1 MRTLTLHS
9 VAAQAVQWLNR
20 VIATLLPGAKVP
32 SSATAGAPDPDRDL
46 YPDAW
51 AQGRR
56 MTKAEDRAMHKT
68 PPSFVDY
75 LAWRDWDPKSGN
87 FILADWKSAGIMW
100 ELTPAATEGRDDATI
115 SALHDAFSKAIQ
127 TGLIED
133 SDSPWIAQFFV
144 QREPTLYPFWQRCIN
159 YIKPEIRATAFT
171 KYWLGQLDEHLQQV
185 ASPGGI
191 FAVKKKPWRG
201 QEERVFV
208 TLYRNATPRGNLADS
223 FRRCVEASNQFTS
236 AMESHGVSL
245 RQCRGKDLVE
255 WMQPFFNPNPEMTQ
269 GDPYAYMRMAGFPN
283 EVDGKV
289 PPDWDL
295 GATCVRSAPTQVK
308 DGVWSFQGQLYT
320 TLTVLEWPNPLGF
333 GHLTGED
340 KDAHTLMD
348 ALPEGTR
355 VSMSVVAEPQYLI
368 ERHLLAQ
375 SASAVGGTPQSALT
389 NEEVRDANVGMA
401 RGEKLYRI
409 AVVFYITGRT
419 EAELNSK
426 ADSCAALLT
435 KNSLPTYAKKFD
447 LFRSTAFLDNLPF
460 CYNHVRDQQGP
471 QRATLQYTSEI
482 AKLIPIAG
490 RSTGTGSPCLKFF
503 NRGASP
509 MSLDPIKDKLRNAHM
524 TIFGPTGAGKSATL
538 NSAMLETMAVHR
550 PYLWIVDPKW
560 PAPSFGLLLQEFEA
574 NGLTV
579 NHVRL
584 SNNTDIA
591 LNPFDSALLLLEEDF
606 NGKAISDDD
615 EVEGGRDLLGE
626 MLYLTIA
633 MITGSE
639 EEELKK
645 MRRADRTIIC
655 EAIYAAAKTV
665 KERNGTTVLTEDVAD
680 ALSAAAKAPDLESTD
695 RSRCYEM
702 AKSLRYFTVGTPGQI
717 FNRAGKPW
725 PDRDVTLVEFAN
737 LGTEG
742 SQDQL
747 AVAFMSLL
755 QAIQTHITRR
765 QRDHRDT
772 VVVVDEVHTLAK
784 NPMMGSYIAKIIKTW
799 RSAGAWYWQGT
810 QSIADF
816 HGPMKPLLTQLEW
829 MLCLSMPKD
838 EVKQLCELKSL
849 TAEQAT
855 MVESA
860 TKAPGLYVEGV
871 VLHETCT
878 ALFRAVLPAQALAL
892 AQTEKTER
900 AARTDIQKQLGC
912 TELEATR
919 EVARRIRVA
928 RASYANA
935 KPVQTFQDRL

>member
-1 MRTLTLHS
+1 MS
-9 VAAQAVQWLNR
+9 FFSQWAAKGVQGLNR
-20 VIATLLPGAKVP
+20 AIGALLPWATPVP
-32 SSATAGAPDPDRDL
+32 AMPRRAFDPDVDL
-46 YPDAW
+46 FPDSW
-51 AQGRR
+51 TRGRPLTVAQ
-56 MTKAEDRAMHKT
+56 DRAMYKT
-68 PPSFVDY
+68 YPSFVDY
-75 LAWRDWDPKSGN
+75 IKWRVWDPKTGN
-87 FILADWKSAGIMW
+87 FILSDWKSAGMMW

-115 SALHDAFSKAIQ
+115 ATLHDAFCKAMQ

-171 KYWLGQLDEHLQQV
+171 KYWLGQVDEHLQQV
-185 ASPGGI
+185 AAPGGM

-208 TLYRNATPRGNLADS
+208 TLYRNAPPRGNLKDS
-223 FRRCVEASNQFTS
+223 FLKCVEASNQFTS

-255 WMQPFFNPNPEMTQ
+255 WMQPFFNPHPEIAE
-269 GDPYAYMRMAGFPN
+269 GDPYAYMRMTGFPD
-283 EVDGKV
+283 EVSGKV
-289 PPDWDL
+289 PPGWDL
-295 GATCVRSAPTQVK
+295 GETCVRSAPEQIK
-308 DGVWSFQGQLYT
+308 QGIWSFQGQLYT
-320 TLTVLEWPNPLGF
+320 VLTVQEWQNTLGF

-340 KDAHTLMD
+340 NNAQTLMD

-355 VSMSVVAEPQYLI
+355 VSMSVIAEPQYLI
-368 ERHLLAQ
+368 ERHLMAQ
-375 SASAVGGTPQSALT
+375 SASAVGDGPQSAIT
-389 NEEVRDANVGMA
+389 NEEVRDARVAMA

-409 AVVFYITGRT
+409 SVAFYIS
-419 EAELNSK
+419 ASNELDLNAK
-426 ADSCAALLT
+426 ADSCAALVT
-435 KNSLPTYAKKFD
+435 KRSLPTYAKKHD
-447 LFRSTAFLDNLPF
+447 LFRGTAFLDNLPF

-471 QRATLQYTSEI
+471 QRSTLQYTSEI

-490 RSTGTGSPCLKFF
+490 RSTGTGSPCFKFF

-509 MSLDPIKDKLRNAHM
+509 MSLDPIKDKLRNAHL
-524 TIFGPTGAGKSATL
+524 TVLGPTGAGKSATL
-538 NSAMLETMAVHR
+538 NSVMLETMAVHR

-584 SNNTDIA
+584 SNDTDIA
-591 LNPFDSALLLLEEDF
+591 LNPFDSALLLLEDDF

-655 EAIYAAAKTV
+655 EAIYAAARTI
-665 KERNGTTVLTEDVAD
+665 KESGGETVLTEHVAD
-680 ALSAAAKAPDLESTD
+680 ALVAAGKAPDMEPAD

-784 NPMMGSYIAKIIKTW
+784 NPMMGGYIAKIIKTW
-799 RSAGAWYWQGT
+799 RSAGAWYWQAT

-816 HGPMKPLLTQLEW
+816 HGAMKPLLTQLEW

-855 MVESA
+855 MAESA
-860 TKAPGLYVEGV
+860 TKAPGLFVEGV
-871 VLHETCT
+871 ILHETCT

-900 AARTDIQKQLGC
+900 AARTDIQKRLGC

-919 EVARRIRVA
+919 EVARLIRVA
-928 RASYANA
+928 RADYAAA